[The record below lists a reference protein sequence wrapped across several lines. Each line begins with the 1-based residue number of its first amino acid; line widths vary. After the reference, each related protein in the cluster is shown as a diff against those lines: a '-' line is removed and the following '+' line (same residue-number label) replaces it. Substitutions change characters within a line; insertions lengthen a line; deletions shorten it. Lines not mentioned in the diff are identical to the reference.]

1 MSLPKIIVANIRTN
15 SKYGLFN
22 PGDKL
27 IVGKD
32 IDESGAARWL
42 ENGIARA
49 GNLKVKKSDKPT
61 SDSTVKQIKDYL
73 DSEGIEYKST
83 AKKDELLELV

>member
-42 ENGIARA
+42 ENGIARP
-49 GNLKVKKSDKPT
+49 GNLKVKRPV
-61 SDSTVKQIKDYL
+61 DSSNTVKQIKDYL

-83 AKKDELLELV
+83 AKKAELLELV